1 MQQIEQLYT
10 GCKKKKEKS
19 IKIIGTIAARA
30 LLEEVFTAPKPGL
43 VDPIS
48 SGAHKDMDINTFI
61 ISTLAIA
68 PYFFETAEM
77 GYYWDK
83 KLPDLFRAI
92 RLLGINAEKAMFH
105 ATKGVN
111 THKGLIFLIGILT
124 ASAGYCLRRY
134 HCCCPNQLFST
145 SQRMVR
151 SELTKELIMI
161 NSSIPKTKGETLYQ
175 MYGHKGIRGEVLSG
189 FTSISNISLP
199 CMQDGIKKGYD
210 WNQVK
215 VQTLIELMAQV
226 EDTNVLARHNNK
238 TLQNVQKT
246 AGYVIEMG
254 GAYTSKG
261 FKYINFLDQVFIEKN
276 ISSGGC
282 ADLLAVT
289 IMVYH
294 LSLIDFMSIAN
305 Y

>member
-1 MQQIEQLYT
+1 MQQIEQQYI
-10 GCKKKKEKS
+10 GYKNKKDKS
-19 IKIIGTIAARA
+19 VRIIGTIAVRA

-43 VDPIS
+43 VDPVS
-48 SGAHKDMDINTFI
+48 SGAHKDMDINIFI
-61 ISTLAIA
+61 ISARAIA
-68 PYFFETAEM
+68 PYFFEMAKI
-77 GYYWDK
+77 GYHWDK
-83 KLPDLFRAI
+83 ELPELFRAI
-92 RLLGINAEKAMFH
+92 RPLGINAEKAMFN

-124 ASAGYCLRRY
+124 ASAGYCLRHY
-134 HCCCPNQLFST
+134 HGCCPNQLFAA
-145 SQRMVR
+145 SQMMVH

-161 NSSIPKTKGETLYQ
+161 NSSIPKTKGEVLYQ

-189 FTSISNISLP
+189 FSSVHNISLP
-199 CMQDGIKKGYD
+199 CMQDGMEKGYD

-215 VQTLIELMAQV
+215 VQTLIELMAQI
-226 EDTNVLARHNNK
+226 EDTNVLARHDYK
-238 TLQNVQKT
+238 TLQYVQMT
-246 AGYVIEMG
+246 AGYVIDMG

-294 LSLIDFMSIAN
+294 LSLIDL
-305 Y
+305 